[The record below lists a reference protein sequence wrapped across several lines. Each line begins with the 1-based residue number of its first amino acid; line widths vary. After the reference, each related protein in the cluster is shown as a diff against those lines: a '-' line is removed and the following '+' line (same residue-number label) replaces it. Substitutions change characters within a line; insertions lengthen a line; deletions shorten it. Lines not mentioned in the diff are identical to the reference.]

1 MIVSCSRITSGDQ
14 ALQLPIM
21 LSGHTRERLQGDLI
35 PQANVLASVG
45 RWHCQSVCMTWRF
58 AHESQSYCF
67 IRIYVTLTHRS
78 ETYSSVPAPISE
90 EVGYVV

>member
-21 LSGHTRERLQGDLI
+21 LSSHTRERLQGDLI

-45 RWHCQSVCMTWRF
+45 RWHCHSVCMTL
-58 AHESQSYCF
+58 
-67 IRIYVTLTHRS
+67 RICPRITELLFHQDLCHVD
-78 ETYSSVPAPISE
+78 P
-90 EVGYVV
+90 